1 MQFTKNL
8 SKTPQNPTNYFFTI
22 FEAMD
27 KGLKNILTISGAY
40 LAIRLYKLYQLG
52 ESVIYKP
59 VGVEFVRG
67 ATLNDFVV
75 RVKMELLNPTNTILP
90 MKGIDGSIAVE
101 NSVIGSFSSA
111 PFTIKAG
118 INYFFLDF
126 KVDPKTTGATLVRM
140 IAQNKKPVFD
150 ITLNKK
156 LYLFSMTEKFTI
168 NPNMTGMSDQVFV
181 K

>member
-1 MQFTKNL
+1 
-8 SKTPQNPTNYFFTI
+8 
-22 FEAMD
+22 MD
-27 KGLKNILTISGAY
+27 KGLKNVLLIGGAY
-40 LAIRLYKLYQLG
+40 LGIRLYKLYQLG

-67 ATLNDFVV
+67 ASLNDFVV

-90 MKGIDGSIAVE
+90 MKGVDGTIAVD
-101 NSVIGSFSSA
+101 NNVIGSFASA
-111 PFTIKAG
+111 PFIIQAG
-118 INYFFLDF
+118 INHFFLDF

-140 IAQNKKPVFD
+140 IAQNKKPIFIVSL
-150 ITLNKK
+150 TKK
-156 LYLFSMTEKFTI
+156 LSLFSMTEKFAI